1 MSSQLPYRLELENRR
16 VIVSLLPELNEV
28 PWSDIEK
35 VGSEILEK
43 LQGIQGPNLLVDL
56 CSLSYMGSAQV
67 ALVVRMF
74 KSVKEKSGKMVVANQ
89 NPLVLEVLTLA
100 GLNKVWTI
108 VDSRER
114 GLSMLGG
121 GGRSSTSS
129 SAVEEENPLP
139 GVVAMIAVFVAA
151 LFLVIHLANPSLI
164 PARGGL
170 MGALACGAV
179 SFLAGLWAMNNGN
192 RSLGIGVLV
201 AAMAIL
207 LFGVFK
213 LAESSAS
220 ASAPPAAV
228 TENSNKPVTSA
239 KSSTIAPMAA
249 GGQPAGSE
257 TDFAAS
263 AANGT

>member
-1 MSSQLPYRLELENRR
+1 MSSQLPYRLEMENRR

-43 LQGIQGPNLLVDL
+43 LQNLSNPNLLVDL
-56 CSLSYMGSAQV
+56 CPLSYMGSAQV

-74 KSVKEKSGKMVVANQ
+74 KSVKEKSGKMIVANQ
-89 NPLVLEVLTLA
+89 NPMVLEVLTLA

-121 GGRSSTSS
+121 GGRTATSGGEF
-129 SAVEEENPLP
+129 EEENALP
-139 GVVAMIAVFVAA
+139 GVVAMVAVFIAA

-170 MGALACGAV
+170 MGSLACGAV
-179 SFLAGLWAMNNGN
+179 AFLAGLWAMNSGN
-192 RSLGIGVLV
+192 RNVGMGVLV
-201 AAMAIL
+201 AAMGVL

-213 LAESSAS
+213 LVEPPASGSAPAAESPQKSEATDQPT
-220 ASAPPAAV
+220 AQPAANDP
-228 TENSNKPVTSA
+228 EK
-239 KSSTIAPMAA
+239 
-249 GGQPAGSE
+249 PAG
-257 TDFAAS
+257 AAP
-263 AANGT
+263 AANEK

>member
-43 LQGIQGPNLLVDL
+43 LQGIAGPNLLVDL

-89 NPLVLEVLTLA
+89 NPMVLEVLTLA

-121 GGRSSTSS
+121 GGRSSTSNS
-129 SAVEEENPLP
+129 MVEDENPLP

-170 MGALACGAV
+170 IGALACGAV

-192 RSLGIGVLV
+192 RGLGIGALV
-201 AAMAIL
+201 AAMVIL

-213 LAESSAS
+213 LAEPS
-220 ASAPPAAV
+220 ASAPPAAA
-228 TENSNKPVTSA
+228 TENSTDPA
-239 KSSTIAPMAA
+239 KSATSEPEAA
-249 GGQPAGSE
+249 GGQPAGSK
-257 TDFAAS
+257 TDPAAA
-263 AANGT
+263 AANGK